1 MTMMRAIGGGTP
13 AAIAALTAIAL
24 LGGGCASVP
33 GGAGDSARISRPL
46 SDLSPSGP
54 AETRARVHV
63 DLGMAY
69 VEVGRYDVAL
79 DEAEI
84 ALADLPGYAPAFHL
98 KGLAYMLIGE
108 DGAAQTQFQQA
119 LRLAPGDPDFNN
131 SYGWFL
137 CTRGSAA
144 EGLERLARAAS
155 NPYYRY
161 PARPLVNA
169 GLCQLRSGELAAA
182 ENQFEQALQADPA
195 NGEAMLQL
203 AGIAYRD
210 GRYERARSYLI
221 RLHQQ
226 FGPSAQSAWLGLR
239 TERRLGNRDAEAS
252 YASQLET
259 RFADSDEYQEMIEG
273 KYQ

>member
-1 MTMMRAIGGGTP
+1 MTLAPAMRGGAP
-13 AAIAALTAIAL
+13 AAIAVLASIAL
-24 LGGGCASVP
+24 IGGCATVP
-33 GGAGDSARISRPL
+33 GAPDDGARISRPL
-46 SDLSPSGP
+46 SERSPAGP
-54 AETRARVHV
+54 AEARARVHV

-84 ALADLPGYAPAFHL
+84 ALTDLPDYAPAFHL

-108 DGAAQTQFQQA
+108 DDAAQAQFRQA

-131 SYGWFL
+131 SFGWFL
-137 CTRGSAA
+137 CTRGSTA
-144 EGLERLARAAS
+144 EGLERLARAAA

-161 PARPLVNA
+161 PARPHVNA
-169 GLCQLRSGELAAA
+169 GLCQLRSGDAAAA

-203 AGIAYRD
+203 AGLAYRSA
-210 GRYERARSYLI
+210 RYERARSFLI

-239 TERRLGNRDAEAS
+239 TERRLGNRDEEAS
-252 YASQLET
+252 YALQLET
-259 RFADSDEYQEMIEG
+259 RFADSDEYHQMIEG
-273 KYQ
+273 KYE

>member
-1 MTMMRAIGGGTP
+1 MSSMHGGMRAG
-13 AAIAALTAIAL
+13 IAALASIAL
-24 LGGGCASVP
+24 FAGCASVP
-33 GGAGDSARISRPL
+33 GGADDGARISRPL
-46 SDLSPSGP
+46 SDLPPSGP
-54 AETRARVHV
+54 AEARARVHV

-69 VEVGRYDVAL
+69 VEVGRFDVAL

-108 DGAAQTQFQQA
+108 DAAAQTQFRQA

-131 SYGWFL
+131 SYGWYL
-137 CTRGSAA
+137 CSRGNAA
-144 EGLERLARAAS
+144 EGLEHLARAAA

-161 PARPLVNA
+161 RARPHLNA
-169 GLCQLRSGELAAA
+169 GLCQLRIGADAAA
-182 ENQFEQALQADPA
+182 ESQFEQALQADPV

-210 GRYERARSYLI
+210 GRYQRARSHLI

-226 FGPSAQSAWLGLR
+226 FDPSAQSAWLGLR

-252 YASQLET
+252 YAAQLEA
-259 RFADSDEYQEMIEG
+259 RFADSDEYHQMIEG
-273 KYQ
+273 KYE